1 MKPFAKSLLLAAG
14 AGMLAVSA
22 QAADVKIGFPG
33 PITGSL
39 AFLGQHMKWGA
50 ELAAEEVNA
59 AGGVLGGKLIVNMQ
73 DSKCSPPDAVAAV
86 EKMVDQ
92 DKVDILMGDI
102 CSGATMAVMPIAE
115 RAKLPLVVTISTH
128 PDITNKAGVGGNK
141 WVFRINPTDSLMGGT
156 IANLVKK
163 AGYKR
168 IAYLAEDTDYGR
180 GGVSIVRKNLGAAAE
195 TVSEDYIEKSGTEFL
210 SVLTRLRS
218 EKPDAILLFMLDQQL
233 LNFMKQY
240 VQFGL
245 KVPLVGRPALVSGLV
260 KDLLA
265 TGKFNGSWTIYPYYA
280 GYKGAAN
287 ATFVEAYKKKFG
299 EEPHYAGFEMYDGVK
314 MIAEAIKA
322 AGSADPEAVRDALA
336 KGEFKSLL
344 GSIKFDDHHQAHN
357 SVLLLEVKGGA
368 LEVTGLFG
376 T

>member
-1 MKPFAKSLLLAAG
+1 MHLAKTMMIAAG
-14 AGMLAVSA
+14 AAMLACSV

-39 AFLGQHMKWGA
+39 AFLGQHQKWGA

-59 AGGVLGGKLIVNMQ
+59 AGGLLGGKLIVSMQ
-73 DSKCSPPDAVAAV
+73 DSKCSPPDSVAAV
-86 EKMVDQ
+86 EKMVNQ
-92 DKVDILMGDI
+92 DSVDVLMGDI
-102 CSGATMAVMPIAE
+102 CSGATMAIMPIAE

-128 PDITNKAGVGGNK
+128 PDITNKAGVGGNQ
-141 WVFRINPTDSLMGGT
+141 WTFRINPTDALMGGT
-156 IANLVKK
+156 IAKLAVD

-168 IAYLAEDTDYGR
+168 IAYIAEDTDYGR
-180 GGVSIVRKNLGAAAE
+180 GGVSIVRENIGSAAE

-210 SVLTRLRS
+210 SVLTRIRS

-245 KVPLVGRPALVSGLV
+245 DIPLVGRPALVSGLV

-265 TGKFNGSWTIYPYYA
+265 TGKFDGSWTIYPYYA
-280 GYKGAAN
+280 GFEGDAN
-287 ATFVEAYKKKFG
+287 AAFVGAYKKKFG

-314 MIAEAIKA
+314 MIAEAIRRPA
-322 AGSADPEAVRDALA
+322 APIPPRCATPWPRARSVRSSARSSSTITTRPTTT
-336 KGEFKSLL
+336 SCC
-344 GSIKFDDHHQAHN
+344 
-357 SVLLLEVKGGA
+357 
-368 LEVTGLFG
+368 
-376 T
+376 